1 MRKKK
6 IIVLF
11 GLIAVLFVTG
21 GCKKEPTQ
29 EEVEQSEYY
38 TSLLNQYN
46 KLEKKNKKLTEQL
59 EEATAED
66 PKDKEVQEFLDK
78 IRRDS
83 LIKIEIAYGD
93 TEEGSVFTENKGI
106 LSLANQLADTADPIE
121 LYTPDDVRLKYKHL
135 YTYTLYDE
143 DNSVFEVEVYEGN
156 YVIFQDLSDRVFSVY
171 QADQFGNAF
180 LERRTYYPVLSAR
193 TKMAES
199 SLVLKGNK
207 VYGNDIAYEVVC
219 YINDVEKEEIK
230 KKDVKEKL
238 SVNYLFHHRG
248 EVVTLALGKT
258 VIKIQDSEKATYYR
272 VSEESMKELKQIFNG
287 ASS

>member
-6 IIVLF
+6 LLVIF
-11 GLIAVLFVTG
+11 GLIAILGITG

-38 TSLLNQYN
+38 KNLLSQYN
-46 KLEKKNKKLTEQL
+46 KLEKKNQKLTEEL

-83 LIKIEIAYGD
+83 LIKVEVAYGD
-93 TEEGSVFTENKGI
+93 TTSDSVFTENKGV
-106 LSLANQLADTADPIE
+106 LSLANQLVDTADVIE
-121 LYTPDDVRLKYKHL
+121 LYTTDDVRLNYEHL

-156 YVIFQDLSDRVFSVY
+156 YVIFKDLPDRVFYVY
-171 QADQFGNAF
+171 EADQFGNAF
-180 LERRTYYPVLSAR
+180 LARRNYYPTLSAR
-193 TKMAES
+193 TKMAEA
-199 SLVLKGNK
+199 SLILQGNK
-207 VYGNDIAYEVVC
+207 AYGNEIAYEVVC
-219 YINDVEKEEIK
+219 YIDEMQKEEVK

-238 SVNYLFHHRG
+238 SKEYLFHYRG
-248 EVVTLALGKT
+248 EVVTLAVGKT
-258 VIKIQDSEKATYYR
+258 VIKIEDSEKATYYR
-272 VSEESMKELKQIFNG
+272 VDIETMTALKQIFTNNK
-287 ASS
+287 